1 MEMKHPLEDAYDA
14 CMTAYE
20 QSRMVRS
27 IGRKTF
33 ANQLRETRRTLKLTV
48 RELGDKIGV
57 TGSLINQIEVNSKS
71 ILKKEQVEK
80 VISLCTSFSKS
91 KKVNTTSV
99 SVPTQQVVQ
108 QQCTSEVNH
117 SQSQS
122 KQTTTN
128 WNWPPSDFNS

>member
-1 MEMKHPLEDAYDA
+1 MEMRHPLEDAYES

-33 ANQLRETRRTLKLTV
+33 ATQLRETRRMLRLTV
-48 RELGDKIGV
+48 RELGEKIGV

-80 VISLCTSFSKS
+80 VIALCYEEKPHL
-91 KKVNTTSV
+91 KQKRV
-99 SVPTQQVVQ
+99 SR
-108 QQCTSEVNH
+108 SAEEN
-117 SQSQS
+117 
-122 KQTTTN
+122 
-128 WNWPPSDFNS
+128 

>member
-1 MEMKHPLEDAYDA
+1 MKHPLEDAYDA
-14 CMTAYE
+14 CATAYE

-71 ILKKEQVEK
+71 ILKKEQVDK
-80 VISLCTSFSKS
+80 IISLCTSFSKF
-91 KKVNTTSV
+91 KKVNTTSE
-99 SVPTQQVVQ
+99 SVPTPQEVQ
-108 QQCTSEVNH
+108 PPCTNEESP
-117 SQSQS
+117 SQSPL
-122 KQTTTN
+122 KQTMKN
-128 WNWPPSDFNS
+128 WNWPRSDFNS

>member
-1 MEMKHPLEDAYDA
+1 MKHPLEDAYDA

>member
-1 MEMKHPLEDAYDA
+1 MKHPLEDAYET
-14 CMTAYE
+14 CMSAYE
-20 QSRMVRS
+20 QSRTVRS
-27 IGRKTF
+27 LGRKTF

-80 VISLCTSFSKS
+80 VIALCTSSSKS
-91 KKVNTTSV
+91 KKVNTTSE
-99 SVPTQQVVQ
+99 SVHTQQAVQ
-108 QQCTSEVNH
+108 PPCTSEANP

-122 KQTTTN
+122 EKFTKN
-128 WNWPPSDFNS
+128 WNWPRSDFNS

>member
-1 MEMKHPLEDAYDA
+1 MKHPLEDAYDA
-14 CMTAYE
+14 CATAYE

-71 ILKKEQVEK
+71 ILKKEQVDK
-80 VISLCTSFSKS
+80 IISLCTSFSKF
-91 KKVNTTSV
+91 KKVNTTSE
-99 SVPTQQVVQ
+99 SVHTPQEVQ
-108 QQCTSEVNH
+108 PPCTKEENPSPNQSE
-117 SQSQS
+117 
-122 KQTTTN
+122 KATTN